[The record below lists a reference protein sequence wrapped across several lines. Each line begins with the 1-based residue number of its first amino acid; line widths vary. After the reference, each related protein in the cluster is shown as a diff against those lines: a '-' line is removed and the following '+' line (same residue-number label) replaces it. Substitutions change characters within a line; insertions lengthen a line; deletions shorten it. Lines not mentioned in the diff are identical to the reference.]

1 MTAAPAPPAP
11 DVPSVAEMDSQSPH
25 SSVTAAAA
33 LVPASTTLLSW
44 PGAGLG
50 AALPLPALPLL
61 YYWPGQPA
69 SLQYMWPLP
78 ITYHHYNKNVP

>member
-11 DVPSVAEMDSQSPH
+11 DVPSVAEMDSQSAH

-50 AALPLPALPLL
+50 AGLPLPALPLL